1 VDFRITLYDGTFHE
15 VDSSDMAFK
24 IAASMGFKKGCQGA
38 NPTLLEPIM
47 KMTVTVPEE
56 NMGDIIGDLNGRRGR
71 VLGVEAQGKMQVITA
86 HVPMAEVLLYA
97 PDLVSKT
104 GGRGFFAM
112 EFAHYEEV
120 PPHLAEK
127 IISEAKAAREKE

>member
-1 VDFRITLYDGTFHE
+1 
-15 VDSSDMAFK
+15 
-24 IAASMGFKKGCQGA
+24 
-38 NPTLLEPIM
+38 
-47 KMTVTVPEE
+47 PEE

-71 VLGVEAQGKMQVITA
+71 VLGVEAQGRQQIITA
-86 HVPMAEVLLYA
+86 HVPMVEVLLYA

-104 GGRGFFAM
+104 GGRGTYEM

-127 IISEAKAAREKE
+127 IVAEARAARERE